1 MVDRTKGRRPK
12 NRPCDSGDDSDPGL
26 ATQRDRDLTATQR
39 GTLEPAWVLH
49 QGEGT
54 QRPQCVKGK
63 GPENPGVAA
72 PLAAA
77 GCRGNC
83 WCAGRVFS
91 VVRRW
96 TTTSRLPR
104 PLRVV
109 PHEPSS
115 TFHDGDGGRHATVL
129 VERGLSRA
137 SGVRVCSPCRAH
149 LFALDVILCA
159 PISLFAFVAESAKAR
174 LRRHGPELHRCVIVC
189 RLRLFL
195 SYCSWRL
202 AGLHFLFLG
211 LKGETKVF
219 FSTRRGQSPV
229 VTPCSRNPVTI
240 RFGLIFRTFSST
252 VRTAFQASSKLH
264 ADSGA
269 LQTDIGPEGA
279 NFVGHDRKHGYQIS
293 CVFLIHRERRAKAS
307 RSTWR
312 TRAVHCLCVIT
323 VMDIGKQGFL
333 RSYGEDRGLG
343 ARTQSPKHV
352 QSVEHYFYM
361 PLASCTQLF
370 GICVA

>member
-1 MVDRTKGRRPK
+1 M
-12 NRPCDSGDDSDPGL
+12 
-26 ATQRDRDLTATQR
+26 
-39 GTLEPAWVLH
+39 LH

-63 GPENPGVAA
+63 KPKNPGVAA

-77 GCRGNC
+77 GCRGNR

-174 LRRHGPELHRCVIVC
+174 LRRHGPELHRCLIVC

-211 LKGETKVF
+211 LSGETMVF
-219 FSTRRGQSPV
+219 FLWFLFAPLRREEVSLPLSHPARG
-229 VTPCSRNPVTI
+229 I
-240 RFGLIFRTFSST
+240 RVRYDLCLFSHIFINGAHGVSGVFKVARRQWR
-252 VRTAFQASSKLH
+252 VADGHWARGSKLCRARPQTWWSDFVH
-264 ADSGA
+264 EFQFHMEDFTNA
-269 LQTDIGPEGA
+269 L
-279 NFVGHDRKHGYQIS
+279 R
-293 CVFLIHRERRAKAS
+293 
-307 RSTWR
+307 
-312 TRAVHCLCVIT
+312 
-323 VMDIGKQGFL
+323 
-333 RSYGEDRGLG
+333 
-343 ARTQSPKHV
+343 
-352 QSVEHYFYM
+352 
-361 PLASCTQLF
+361 
-370 GICVA
+370 

>member
-54 QRPQCVKGK
+54 QRPQCVKEK
-63 GPENPGVAA
+63 GPENPDVAA

-202 AGLHFLFLG
+202 AGLHFYSSVYQGKLKYFSRREEVSLPLSHPARGIWLRYDLG
-211 LKGETKVF
+211 LFSHIFINGAHGISGVFKVARRQWRVADGQCRARPQTWWSDFVRFPDAQRASSEGFQVHVADSSCSLSLRDHCDGHWETSVLAQL
-219 FSTRRGQSPV
+219 RRGSLSWCSYV
-229 VTPCSRNPVTI
+229 VSQICSV
-240 RFGLIFRTFSST
+240 
-252 VRTAFQASSKLH
+252 
-264 ADSGA
+264 
-269 LQTDIGPEGA
+269 
-279 NFVGHDRKHGYQIS
+279 
-293 CVFLIHRERRAKAS
+293 C
-307 RSTWR
+307 
-312 TRAVHCLCVIT
+312 
-323 VMDIGKQGFL
+323 
-333 RSYGEDRGLG
+333 
-343 ARTQSPKHV
+343 
-352 QSVEHYFYM
+352 
-361 PLASCTQLF
+361 
-370 GICVA
+370 

>member
-1 MVDRTKGRRPK
+1 MVDRAKGRRPK

-26 ATQRDRDLTATQR
+26 ATQRDRDLSATKR

-49 QGEGT
+49 QGEAT

-159 PISLFAFVAESAKAR
+159 PISLFAFVAESAKPR
-174 LRRHGPELHRCVIVC
+174 LRRHGPELHRCLIVC

-195 SYCSWRL
+195 AYCSWRL

-211 LKGETKVF
+211 LSGETMVF
-219 FSTRRGQSPV
+219 FLWFLFAPVRREEVSLPLSHPARGIRLRYDLGCIFAHLYQRCARRFRRLQSCTQTVARCRPTLGQRKQTLS
-229 VTPCSRNPVTI
+229 VT
-240 RFGLIFRTFSST
+240 
-252 VRTAFQASSKLH
+252 TA
-264 ADSGA
+264 
-269 LQTDIGPEGA
+269 
-279 NFVGHDRKHGYQIS
+279 NMVCQIL
-293 CVFLIHRERRAKAS
+293 CVFPIHRERQAKAS
-307 RSTWR
+307 TSTWR
-312 TRAVHCLCVIT
+312 GSSCSLSSWCSYAVSQIC
-323 VMDIGKQGFL
+323 
-333 RSYGEDRGLG
+333 
-343 ARTQSPKHV
+343 
-352 QSVEHYFYM
+352 SV
-361 PLASCTQLF
+361 C
-370 GICVA
+370 

>member
-1 MVDRTKGRRPK
+1 M
-12 NRPCDSGDDSDPGL
+12 
-26 ATQRDRDLTATQR
+26 
-39 GTLEPAWVLH
+39 
-49 QGEGT
+49 
-54 QRPQCVKGK
+54 KGK

-129 VERGLSRA
+129 VERGFSRA

-174 LRRHGPELHRCVIVC
+174 LRRHGPELHRCLIDC

-195 SYCSWRL
+195 AYCSWRI
-202 AGLHFLFLG
+202 AGLHFLFLFLFLVSLPLSHPARG
-211 LKGETKVF
+211 IRLRYYLGIFSHIFINGAHGVSGVFKVARRQWRVADGHWARGSKLCLARPQTWWSEFVRFPDTQRASSEGFQVHVADLSCSLSLRDHCDGHWETSVLAQL
-219 FSTRRGQSPV
+219 RRGSWSW
-229 VTPCSRNPVTI
+229 CSYAV
-240 RFGLIFRTFSST
+240 S
-252 VRTAFQASSKLH
+252 
-264 ADSGA
+264 
-269 LQTDIGPEGA
+269 
-279 NFVGHDRKHGYQIS
+279 QI
-293 CVFLIHRERRAKAS
+293 C
-307 RSTWR
+307 
-312 TRAVHCLCVIT
+312 
-323 VMDIGKQGFL
+323 
-333 RSYGEDRGLG
+333 
-343 ARTQSPKHV
+343 
-352 QSVEHYFYM
+352 SV
-361 PLASCTQLF
+361 S
-370 GICVA
+370 